1 MRTYSFILLF
11 FILHAGVSYS
21 QEVRKLIDQ
30 YQTYTQK
37 RPIEKIYLHL
47 DKPYYVAGEIMYTRA
62 YLTNTDLDTNTVSR
76 IIYVELTDAD
86 KRLVNRTLLY
96 SDKKEFA
103 GQILLLDSLPQANYH
118 LRAYTNWMRNTGEDY
133 FFHRDIFIGNDSV
146 KTSVPEKVFDY
157 QVSFFPEGGHLI
169 ADTENSVAFKALGND
184 GYGTNVSCKLI
195 DDNGEELLNFGS
207 SHLGMGRFS
216 FTPQPNRTYQVV
228 TVSNGVEK
236 IITLPQTTN
245 KGQILSVSQTT
256 DSIYLTIKSATLNS
270 EPVSVIGQCRQTV
283 CYALQGVLK
292 TKDERISIPKEKFP
306 TGVAQFTLFR
316 NNQPVSERLI
326 FIDRDD
332 DLNMQII
339 PDKERYSDREK
350 VKVSI
355 LVTDKENKPVQ
366 GSFSLSVTDDKVVT
380 PSVDRFNI
388 KGSLLLESDLK
399 GYIENAG
406 WYFVN
411 NEPERREALDILLC
425 TQGWSRFSWE
435 KVKDN
440 QPPVYSAEDEF
451 KITGRLVN
459 ALGKPIKDGTVLLLS
474 NVKTDIP
481 ETALTDKDGR
491 FGFIGFNNPDT
502 TMLVLQ
508 GRNKRNNRTLLDIK
522 LDKPD
527 NKSLLSTVPL
537 TRFSSSEISA
547 ESPTIAF
554 IEQAVIQKKYDDNI
568 WTIQLPE
575 LQVVDKRLE
584 QKKQDIVWGNMF
596 SKKLGREDLNERM
609 SLRTELSKLGLII
622 NLGMGGYQMVKLGA
636 ARTPSIFVVDG
647 MEIQSLND
655 ISYLLEG
662 STRFIESIGLI
673 DGAGASMWG
682 SRGAGGAL
690 IITTRNP
697 EDIAAD
703 LGDVKPPGLIVYKP
717 EGYCVRKEFYV
728 PDYNNPD
735 IKQNTTPDLRTTIY
749 WNPVIKTDAEGKAIL
764 EFFSADNVRTY
775 SYVLEGMGNNT
786 IGYSIKK

>member
-11 FILHAGVSYS
+11 FILHTGVSYS

-37 RPIEKIYLHL
+37 RPVEKIYLHL

-118 LRAYTNWMRNTGEDY
+118 LRAYTNWMRNAGEDY

-146 KTSVPEKVFDY
+146 KTSVTEKVFDY

-184 GYGTNVSCKLI
+184 GYGTDVSCKLI
-195 DDNGEELLNFGS
+195 DDDGEELLKFGS

-236 IITLPQTTN
+236 IITLPKTTN
-245 KGQILSVSQTT
+245 KGQVISVSQTT

-292 TKDERISIPKEKFP
+292 TTDERISIPKEKFP
-306 TGVAQFTLFR
+306 TGVAQFILFR
-316 NNQPVSERLI
+316 NNLPVSERLI
-326 FIDRDD
+326 FIDRED

-339 PDKERYSDREK
+339 PDKEKYNDREK

-435 KVKDN
+435 KVIDN
-440 QPPVYSAEDEF
+440 QPPVYSVEDEF

-491 FGFIGFNNPDT
+491 FGFIGFNNLDT
-502 TMLVLQ
+502 TILVLQ
-508 GRNKRNNRTLLDIK
+508 GRNKRDSRSLLDIK

-527 NKSLLSTVPL
+527 NKSVLSAVPL
-537 TRFSSSEISA
+537 TRFSSSDISA

-554 IEQAVIQKKYDDNI
+554 IEQAVLQKKYDDNI

-575 LQVVDKRLE
+575 LQVVDKRLD
-584 QKKQDIVWGNMF
+584 QKKQDIVWSNMF
-596 SKKLGREDLNERM
+596 SKKLNIDDINDANMVIYEMR
-609 SLRTELSKLGLII
+609 KLGKEPVMLLLDGVRIDEI
-622 NLGMGGYQMVKLGA
+622 DGFWKKYLET
-636 ARTPSIFVVDG
+636 TPA
-647 MEIQSLND
+647 
-655 ISYLLEG
+655 SY
-662 STRFIESIGLI
+662 FESIELVSGT
-673 DGAGASMWG
+673 GASMWG
-682 SRGAGGAL
+682 SMGNTGPTQGIFILKSRMPKDIL
-690 IITTRNP
+690 NSKEFTLTT
-697 EDIAAD
+697 
-703 LGDVKPPGLIVYKP
+703 PGLIVYKP

-749 WNPVIKTDAEGKAIL
+749 WNPVIKTDAEGKAIV
-764 EFFSADNVRTY
+764 EFFTADNVRTY
-775 SYVLEGMGNNT
+775 SFVLEGMGNNN
-786 IGYSIKK
+786 IGFSIKK